1 MQSQGF
7 WFLLV
12 SVLATILPR
21 AGTFVDPSLRAV
33 GRFCARVP
41 LHSAV
46 DVVSESSTTP
56 SKNPRIV
63 HTLAAET
70 GDSI

>member
-12 SVLATILPR
+12 PVLATILPR

-41 LHSAV
+41 LRSAV
-46 DVVSESSTTP
+46 GIVSELPATP
-56 SKNPRIV
+56 STNPRIV